1 MIDANH
7 LKAVVFGTPTYGLR
21 DKQWWPSPSM
31 QWSYET
37 SSLMRQQAQYL
48 LMHVP
53 IESISPRSIKH
64 RMKTDQFNRDMLEL

>member
-7 LKAVVFGTPTYGLR
+7 LKAVVFGTTTYGLR
-21 DKQWWPSPSM
+21 DKQWWSSPSM

-53 IESISPRSIKH
+53 IEPISPRSIKH
-64 RMKTDQFNRDMLEL
+64 RMKTDQFNRDMLEI